1 MERKIR
7 PKNGSVSYIN
17 RLINNEIKDLIENCA
32 CSQP

>member
-7 PKNGSVSYIN
+7 PKNGSVSYIT

-32 CSQP
+32 CS

>member
-7 PKNGSVSYIN
+7 PKNGSVIYIN

-32 CSQP
+32 CS